1 MMKRIGAALAAV
13 FIAAAVTS
21 CGTISPPIQ
30 TTTTTTAAAPDT
42 VTTVTT
48 LPPAESE
55 AETVTS
61 AEESKP
67 ELTEEE
73 KRQIEQNTFI
83 AEFFDSQIT
92 FGETKAISEEA
103 LKTTSFEH
111 ESENNGIEKITLKS
125 KNGNGSVDV
134 MVIDL
139 SNSSLSYDLDYI
151 LETFGDYYY
160 GITVGSMEGVN
171 TDDFSSNYRMTSS
184 VVSKGRY
191 ERTGSVQKSDGMA
204 NQFGYTETYAVLK
217 DNKLT
222 VVSGQFLSTDMME
235 RQSFTGLMQSLS
247 EKVEY

>member
-1 MMKRIGAALAAV
+1 MIKRIGAALAAV
-13 FIAAAVTS
+13 SIAVAVTS

-30 TTTTTTAAAPDT
+30 TTTTTPET

-48 LPPAESE
+48 VPPAESE
-55 AETVTS
+55 AEIVTS
-61 AEESKP
+61 MEETKP

-83 AEFFDSQIT
+83 AEFFDSQIA
-92 FGETKAISEEA
+92 FGDTKAISEEP
-103 LKTTSFEH
+103 LKATSFEH

-125 KNGNGSVDV
+125 KNGNGTIDV

-139 SNSSLSYDLDYI
+139 SSSSLSYDLDYI
-151 LETFGDYYY
+151 LAAFGDYYY
-160 GITVGSMEGVN
+160 GITVGNMAGVN
-171 TDDFSSNYRMTSS
+171 TNDFSSNYRMTSN
-184 VVSKGRY
+184 VMSKGKY
-191 ERTGSVQKSDGMA
+191 ERTGSVQRSDGMA

-235 RQSFTGLMQSLS
+235 RQSFTGLMQNLS
-247 EKVEY
+247 EKVAY